1 MVTADPRARLAA
13 AFPPGLAE
21 AYADDIDRLAGHI
34 ADGCC
39 TVDQACEAITR
50 AVELADAVQRGE
62 FCEAHGEQIMVQLAL
77 AQRGD
82 EEGPQ

>member
-1 MVTADPRARLAA
+1 MTADPRARLAA

-21 AYADDIDRLAGHI
+21 AYADAIDRLAGHV

-50 AVELADAVQRGE
+50 AVELADAVERGE
-62 FCEAHGEQIMVQLAL
+62 LCGAHGEQIMVQLAL
-77 AQRGD
+77 AQQRGD